1 MSNSAF
7 GTLAFCILL
16 GTVGALIAFNPRAI
30 PRMTNAYYA
39 LIRMKS
45 RLAEEDYD
53 KIGIRVAGGLTF
65 LLALYVL
72 IRNWSKLWL

>member
-1 MSNSAF
+1 MSNSTF
-7 GTLAFCILL
+7 GVLAFCGLL
-16 GTVGALIAFNPRAI
+16 GTVGALVAFNPRAI

-53 KIGIRVAGGLTF
+53 KVGIRVAGGLLF
-65 LLALYVL
+65 FLALWVL
-72 IRNWSKLWL
+72 VHRWSQLWK